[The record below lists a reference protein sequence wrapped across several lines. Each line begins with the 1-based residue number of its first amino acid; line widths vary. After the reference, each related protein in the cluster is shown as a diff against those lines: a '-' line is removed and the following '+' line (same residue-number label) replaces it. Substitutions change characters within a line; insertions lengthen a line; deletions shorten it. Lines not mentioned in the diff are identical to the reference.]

1 MSDFADSYLGE
12 LRRLVGSRL
21 LLVPGTRVVVTDA
34 AGRIL
39 LEQRSDFRLWGL
51 PGGVPDAG
59 EDITACAVREVF
71 EETGLRICD
80 PVPFG
85 FASAPEHELWT
96 YPSGDRCH
104 YFTLL
109 YAAGA
114 GPGPLRPAGGEN
126 LELGWFEPE
135 SPPDLMPAMARTL
148 DAYRRWRETGTFQML

>member
-1 MSDFADSYLGE
+1 MSDFAGSYLGE

-21 LLVPGTRVVVTDA
+21 LLVPGTRVVVTDQ
-34 AGRIL
+34 GSRIL

-71 EETGLRICD
+71 EETGLRIRD

-85 FASAPEHELWT
+85 FASAPEHEVWT
-96 YPSGDRCH
+96 YPNGDRCH

-109 YAAGA
+109 SAARA
-114 GPGPLRPAGGEN
+114 EPGPRRPAGGEN
-126 LELGWFEPE
+126 LELGWFDAA
-135 SPPDLMPAMARTL
+135 SPPELMPTMARTL
-148 DAYRRWRETGTFQML
+148 EAYRRWRETGRFQML

>member
-1 MSDFADSYLGE
+1 MSDFADSYLGG

-34 AGRIL
+34 VDRIL

-59 EDITACAVREVF
+59 EDITACAIREVR
-71 EETGLRICD
+71 EETGLRIRD

-85 FASAPEHELWT
+85 FASAPEHETWA
-96 YPSGDRCH
+96 YPNGDRCH

-109 YAAGA
+109 YAARA
-114 GPGPLRPAGGEN
+114 EPGPLRVPGGEN
-126 LELGWFEPE
+126 LDLAWFDAQDL
-135 SPPDLMPAMARTL
+135 PDLLPVMARTL
-148 DAYRRWRETGTFQML
+148 AAYRRWRETSAFQML